1 MDFPPE
7 LERLI
12 FLFAMRT
19 DPSIVPTL
27 KLVAHRVQI
36 WTNEILHE
44 YVLLDDWNRSEGDL
58 KHGLGPVPGKN
69 QLYAGHVSSA
79 FAKNVSSL
87 CLTYNHELSVEQLKF
102 LASCYS
108 LSRLALWVDFSERT
122 ELAAVLVSLSLQMLS
137 IEVGHFMRL
146 LRFPSI
152 PHVWTSRLT
161 HLELVFWTADVNL
174 DTLSF
179 AHFPLLQH
187 ICFVW
192 GRRTYP
198 STVKLALESCVC
210 LCTLVILTAS
220 GQWADFDKYRNLPEA
235 KGVNIA
241 LLPSVRQATFEWVP
255 GGLTVWHR
263 VQEHLNSQR
272 GTPLTT
278 ASGQANTLL
287 QLS

>member
-1 MDFPPE
+1 
-7 LERLI
+7 
-12 FLFAMRT
+12 MRT

-27 KLVAHRVQI
+27 KLVAHRVQT

-87 CLTYNHELSVEQLKF
+87 CLTYNHELSVEQLRF
-102 LASCYS
+102 LASCNS

-122 ELAAVLVSLSLQMLS
+122 ELAAV
-137 IEVGHFMRL
+137 
-146 LRFPSI
+146 FPSV

-179 AHFPLLQH
+179 AHLPLLQH

-241 LLPSVRQATFEWVP
+241 LLPSVRQATYEWVP
-255 GGLTVWHR
+255 GGPTVWHR
-263 VQEHLNSQR
+263 VQESLNSQR
-272 GTPLTT
+272 STPLIT
-278 ASGQANTLL
+278 ANGQANTLL
-287 QLS
+287 

>member
-27 KLVAHRVQI
+27 KLVAHRVQT

-87 CLTYNHELSVEQLKF
+87 CLTYNHELSVEQLRF
-102 LASCYS
+102 LASCNS

-146 LRFPSI
+146 LRFPSV

-179 AHFPLLQH
+179 AHLPLLQH

-198 STVKLALESCVC
+198 STVKLALESC
-210 LCTLVILTAS
+210 
-220 GQWADFDKYRNLPEA
+220 WADFDKYRNLPEA

-241 LLPSVRQATFEWVP
+241 LLPSVRQATYEWVP
-255 GGLTVWHR
+255 GGPTVWHR
-263 VQEHLNSQR
+263 VQESLNSQR
-272 GTPLTT
+272 NTPLIT

-287 QLS
+287 